1 MFVLASLI
9 AKPQIVLHLSQ
20 QPPFKLW
27 RYFHAWLASL
37 YALLNDP
44 LTIGAP
50 ADENL
55 AELATLALYESEISN
70 WAAEDE
76 GGAGVGDDEKEDAWF
91 DSGAGD
97 DVVGELIV
105 GTWVL
110 VEGKEGGGV
119 GGIWQWVANIK
130 MMSNS
135 VLIINVYILSDLEF
149 INH

>member
-1 MFVLASLI
+1 M
-9 AKPQIVLHLSQ
+9 
-20 QPPFKLW
+20 
-27 RYFHAWLASL
+27 
-37 YALLNDP
+37 LNDP

-50 ADENL
+50 EDENL

-76 GGAGVGDDEKEDAWF
+76 GGAGVGDDKKGDCWF
-91 DSGAGD
+91 DSGAGAGD
-97 DVVGELIV
+97 DVVGVLIV

>member
-1 MFVLASLI
+1 M
-9 AKPQIVLHLSQ
+9 
-20 QPPFKLW
+20 
-27 RYFHAWLASL
+27 L
-37 YALLNDP
+37 YDP

-50 ADENL
+50 EDENL

-76 GGAGVGDDEKEDAWF
+76 GGAGVEDDEKGDCWF

-97 DVVGELIV
+97 DVVGVLIV
-105 GTWVL
+105 GTWVF